1 MRPSGGRPARG
12 PRPARTRATRAHT
25 AAPTAAPTA
34 SVAAARAAS
43 TVAAIAVTSAVA
55 LVATAGVVIA
65 RKAAAL
71 PPTPSFD
78 PAPGLEPVMLDG
90 LPGWVRSGGDGSRWA
105 VFLPGLGSH
114 PLRHQET
121 AGAFV
126 DRGCTVLF
134 AAHSARHPA
143 RRHGFGVPEQHEAL
157 AWLRFAAARGATEVV
172 LLGWSFGASLWLRV
186 LAGGPLPVRVRS
198 LVLTGP
204 LTDWD
209 AAIGHG
215 AGGGPLG
222 RAVAAVARGTL
233 ALPVLS
239 RLAGQRRPV
248 RIGMPVIP
256 TASGVPPL
264 LVVHGDADRTVPLA
278 ASERLVAGWPGRATL
293 RRVNGAQHGGERD
306 ADPTGWLDSAVG
318 AVYSL

>member
-1 MRPSGGRPARG
+1 MRRSPRASRKRTSG
-12 PRPARTRATRAHT
+12 T
-25 AAPTAAPTA
+25 AARRTAIAATCA
-34 SVAAARAAS
+34 GAALAMVAA
-43 TVAAIAVTSAVA
+43 
-55 LVATAGVVIA
+55 AGVVIA

-71 PPTPSFD
+71 YPTPSFD
-78 PAPGLEPVMLDG
+78 PVPGLEPVTVDG
-90 LPGWVRSGGDGSRWA
+90 LTGWVQPGGDGGRWA

-143 RRHGFGVPEQHEAL
+143 RRHGFGVREQDEAR
-157 AWLRFAAARGATEVV
+157 AWLRFAVDRGATEVV

-186 LAGGPLPVRVRS
+186 LAGGSLPVRVRS
-198 LVLTGP
+198 VVLTGP
-204 LTDWD
+204 LADWD

-215 AGGGPLG
+215 AGGGALG

-233 ALPVLS
+233 GLPVLS

-248 RIGMPVIP
+248 RIGMSAMPAGP
-256 TASGVPPL
+256 GVPPL

-278 ASERLVAGWPGRATL
+278 ASERLVEAWPGPATL

-318 AVYSL
+318 AV